1 MTAAPSG
8 GAAPARSIGAARA
21 SVAAELRALGHELMV
36 RDLDAVALDELAA
49 SVGNLRSS
57 VAHAPPRPPRG
68 HALDAFDALDPATTG
83 GAGGPFGSVDSP
95 LSDRPV
101 LGPTN
106 PFAVG
111 STSAIVGD
119 EAVTTLVLGPAFE
132 GAPGRAHG
140 GIVAAIFDDVTGH
153 VLRIVGTPAYT
164 GSLTVRFR
172 RPIPIGVPLEF
183 RAWLDRRDGRRLH
196 IAASCAAGDEQ
207 VASCEALF
215 IVVDLERFAPK
226 SAGA

>member
-8 GAAPARSIGAARA
+8 GSAGSRSTGVARA

-36 RDLDAVALDELAA
+36 RDLDAGALDELAA
-49 SVGNLRSS
+49 SVAALLSS
-57 VAHAPPRPPRG
+57 VAGAPPRPPRG
-68 HALDAFDALDPATTG
+68 HAIDAFDALDPATG
-83 GAGGPFGSVDSP
+83 GPGGPFGSVDSP

-106 PFAVG
+106 PFAVD

-164 GSLTVRFR
+164 GSLTVGFH

-196 IAASCAAGDEQ
+196 IAASCAAAGEQ

-215 IVVDLERFAPK
+215 IAVDLGHFALK
-226 SAGA
+226 SEA